1 MVITCLSGDRCIP
14 VVLAIRRKRQ
24 EDGEVG
30 GQPGLHHGA
39 CLMGGGTCVRLQRGT
54 LLNGRSLIPANCP
67 FLAVGI
73 CERVVRNSHVRS
85 MNTCHVV
92 TDILY
97 MCPQTQDAAVAR

>member
-1 MVITCLSGDRCIP
+1 MGKSEASLGYIM
-14 VVLAIRRKRQ
+14 
-24 EDGEVG
+24 
-30 GQPGLHHGA
+30 GA

-85 MNTCHVV
+85 MNMCHVA

>member
-1 MVITCLSGDRCIP
+1 MHTCCFSNQEEEAGRWGSRRPAWATSWEP
-14 VVLAIRRKRQ
+14 VLW
-24 EDGEVG
+24 
-30 GQPGLHHGA
+30 
-39 CLMGGGTCVRLQRGT
+39 GGGTCVRLQRGT

-85 MNTCHVV
+85 MNMCHVA